1 MKIILL
7 ILIFGAVFSRTSY
20 ASVVNVWYNYNYD
33 LKQIYADDYS
43 RYVFRAQVI
52 PGDAMDME
60 ILIAKADTYTYGFNI
75 VAYEFTEEPSD
86 LVLLNGPDY
95 SYFVQA
101 DVTYKPD
108 NPGQEG
114 NYNVYSYHYIA
125 RAGVYF
131 LGIYIQYTQTQF
143 YPYSS
148 IFFRL
153 DVFKYKYSNIKNLK
167 YNTDYELDTS
177 IFSGNLIPY
186 NYQIYIRI
194 PVESKDKMEI
204 QLTSKIA
211 YNPQSAFKVDVC
223 QYTYEPTD
231 SQVYYPNKS
240 RKCEIGLGNTS
251 TESMKFIY
259 PFETIED
266 IRYLSICITNTHD
279 DLRYLYMYIYSE
291 KGMAAAIIVII
302 ILIPLLLIGGGTG
315 YYVKRRRERV

>member
-1 MKIILL
+1 MKIILR

-20 ASVVNVWYNYNYD
+20 ASVVNVWYNYKYD

-75 VAYEFTEEPSD
+75 YALEFSTEPSD
-86 LVLLNGPDY
+86 EDVLNDRSSSVAPVEENTGFDDNY
-95 SYFVQA
+95 SIHA
-101 DVTYKPD
+101 
-108 NPGQEG
+108 
-114 NYNVYSYHYIA
+114 YHYVA

-177 IFSGNLIPY
+177 IFSNNLIPK

-231 SQVYYPNKS
+231 SQVYYPNQS

-266 IRYLSICITNTHD
+266 IRYLSIRITNTHD

>member
-95 SYFVQA
+95 SSFVQA
-101 DVTYKPD
+101 DVTYKP
-108 NPGQEG
+108 GQEG
-114 NYNVYSYHYIA
+114 NYNIHSYHYIA

-131 LGIYIQYTQTQF
+131 LGIYIEYTQTQF

-240 RKCEIGLGNTS
+240 RKCEDGLGNTS

-266 IRYLSICITNTHD
+266 IRYLSIRITNTHD